1 MSYYVF
7 LQVVIEA
14 GRRSSAK
21 VKRPCQILMP
31 QKLGKS
37 AKLQECHFTVT
48 DFGRVMV
55 DPNEAAVASSPQNVA
70 IFPTKSRNRRKM
82 DLQKALAVK
91 EREGTESGVE
101 EHSNRYPFSNRTY
114 GLKVI

>member
-1 MSYYVF
+1 MCFYLF
-7 LQVVIEA
+7 LQAVIEV
-14 GRRSSAK
+14 GKRSSAK
-21 VKRPCQILMP
+21 VKRACQILMP

-37 AKLQECHFTVT
+37 AKLQEGHFTTT

-55 DPNEAAVASSPQNVA
+55 DPNEAAVANSPQNEVS
-70 IFPTKSRNRRKM
+70 FPTKSWNRRKM

-91 EREGTESGVE
+91 KPETSESGVE
-101 EHSNRYPFSNRTY
+101 EHFNRYPFSNRTY

>member
-1 MSYYVF
+1 MSYYLF
-7 LQVVIEA
+7 LQSVIEVEK
-14 GRRSSAK
+14 RSSAK
-21 VKRPCQILMP
+21 VKGACQILMP

-37 AKLQECHFTVT
+37 AKLQERHFTAT
-48 DFGRVMV
+48 NFGRVMV

-91 EREGTESGVE
+91 EPEASESCVD